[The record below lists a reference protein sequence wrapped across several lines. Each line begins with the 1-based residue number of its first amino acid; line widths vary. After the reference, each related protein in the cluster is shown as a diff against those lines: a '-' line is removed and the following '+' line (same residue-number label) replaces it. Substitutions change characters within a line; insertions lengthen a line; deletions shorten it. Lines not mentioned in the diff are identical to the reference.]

1 VGLPPDRAPR
11 DDDWAWLN
19 ALAGH
24 PEPDTEKRVLRE
36 TKLLAEALKEAL
48 GGMEPPREPLPG
60 PRILGLIRNQVDSLE
75 PPQDDLADR
84 FQASSSLSAK
94 DFDESRLMD
103 SIESAQSSFSSAE
116 RIPPRASFSKASRT
130 YSDDDGIYPEPTG
143 NGFARL
149 RRRLRDAGLL

>member
-1 VGLPPDRAPR
+1 MGLPPDRAPR

-48 GGMEPPREPLPG
+48 GGMEPPLG
-60 PRILGLIRNQVDSLE
+60 PRILGLVRNQVDSFE

-84 FQASSSLSAK
+84 FAASSSLSAR
-94 DFDESRLMD
+94 DFEDSRLMD
-103 SIESAQSSFSSAE
+103 SFESIKPSFSAPEPIVS
-116 RIPPRASFSKASRT
+116 RASAVFSRNS
-130 YSDDDGIYPEPTG
+130 SDDDSIYPEPTG
-143 NGFARL
+143 KGFAAL
-149 RRRLRDAGLL
+149 KRRLRDAGLL

>member
-1 VGLPPDRAPR
+1 MGLPPDRAPR

-48 GGMEPPREPLPG
+48 GGMDPPREVLPG
-60 PRILGLIRNQVDSLE
+60 PRILGLVRNQVDSFE
-75 PPQDDLADR
+75 PPEGDLADR

-103 SIESAQSSFSSAE
+103 SIESAQSSFSAPEPIGSRSYAAFSRDSSA
-116 RIPPRASFSKASRT
+116 
-130 YSDDDGIYPEPTG
+130 DDGLYPEPTG
-143 NGFARL
+143 NGFAKL
-149 RRRLRDAGLL
+149 KRRLKDIGLL

>member
-48 GGMEPPREPLPG
+48 GGMDPPRE
-60 PRILGLIRNQVDSLE
+60 
-75 PPQDDLADR
+75 DLQAR
-84 FQASSSLSAK
+84 FEASSSLSAK
-94 DFDESRLMD
+94 DFDESSRMGVMA
-103 SIESAQSSFSSAE
+103 SIESLFSSAE
-116 RIPPRASFSKASRT
+116 RIRPSASFSRDS
-130 YSDDDGIYPEPTG
+130 SDDNGIYPEPTG

-149 RRRLRDAGLL
+149 KRRLRDAGLL

>member
-1 VGLPPDRAPR
+1 MGLPPDRAPR

-36 TKLLAEALKEAL
+36 TQLLAEALKAAM
-48 GGMEPPREPLPG
+48 GGRELPRDEI
-60 PRILGLIRNQVDSLE
+60 RMGLLSSLS
-75 PPQDDLADR
+75 DR
-84 FQASSSLSAK
+84 FTESSSLSAQ
-94 DFDESRLMD
+94 DFDEFPSKDQM
-103 SIESAQSSFSSAE
+103 SSYEPPVNLSE
-116 RIPPRASFSKASRT
+116 RIGSRPSASFSRDS
-130 YSDDDGIYPEPTG
+130 SDDSLYPEPTG

>member
-1 VGLPPDRAPR
+1 MGLPPDRAPR

-36 TKLLAEALKEAL
+36 TQLLAEALKAAM
-48 GGMEPPREPLPG
+48 GGMEPPREEI
-60 PRILGLIRNQVDSLE
+60 RMGLLSNLS
-75 PPQDDLADR
+75 DR
-84 FQASSSLSAK
+84 FTDSSSLSAQ
-94 DFDESRLMD
+94 DFDEL
-103 SIESAQSSFSSAE
+103 SSKDAMASYERPVNLSE
-116 RIPPRASFSKASRT
+116 RIVSGSYAAFSRDS
-130 YSDDDGIYPEPTG
+130 SDDSIYPEPTG

>member
-1 VGLPPDRAPR
+1 MGLPPDRAPR

-36 TKLLAEALKEAL
+36 TQLLAEALKAAL
-48 GGMEPPREPLPG
+48 GGMEPPRDEI
-60 PRILGLIRNQVDSLE
+60 RMGLLSNLS
-75 PPQDDLADR
+75 DR
-84 FQASSSLSAK
+84 FTDSSSLSAQ
-94 DFDESRLMD
+94 DFDESSRMGVTA
-103 SIESAQSSFSSAE
+103 SIEPLFSSAKSI
-116 RIPPRASFSKASRT
+116 RPSASFSRDS
-130 YSDDDGIYPEPTG
+130 SDDSIYPEPTG

>member
-48 GGMEPPREPLPG
+48 GGMELPREE
-60 PRILGLIRNQVDSLE
+60 IKMGLLSNLS
-75 PPQDDLADR
+75 DR
-84 FQASSSLSAK
+84 LTESSSLSAQ
-94 DFDESRLMD
+94 DFDEL
-103 SIESAQSSFSSAE
+103 SSKNEMASYEPPVNLSE
-116 RIPPRASFSKASRT
+116 RIVSRSYAAFSRDS
-130 YSDDDGIYPEPTG
+130 SDDNIYPEPTG

-149 RRRLRDAGLL
+149 RRRLREAGLL

>member
-1 VGLPPDRAPR
+1 MGLPPDRAPR

-36 TKLLAEALKEAL
+36 TKLLAEALKEAM
-48 GGMEPPREPLPG
+48 GGMEPPREVQT
-60 PRILGLIRNQVDSLE
+60 LGLIQKEISDFEPQQDSLV
-75 PPQDDLADR
+75 AR
-84 FQASSSLSAK
+84 FESISSLSAK

-116 RIPPRASFSKASRT
+116 RIPPRASSAKASST
-130 YSDDDGIYPEPTG
+130 YSADDGIYPEPTG
-143 NGFARL
+143 NGFAKL
-149 RRRLRDAGLL
+149 KRRLKDIGLL

>member
-1 VGLPPDRAPR
+1 MGLPPDRAPR

-36 TKLLAEALKEAL
+36 TQLLAEALKAAM
-48 GGMEPPREPLPG
+48 GGMEPPRE
-60 PRILGLIRNQVDSLE
+60 
-75 PPQDDLADR
+75 DLQNR
-84 FQASSSLSAK
+84 FEASSSLSARE
-94 DFDESRLMD
+94 FDESSRMGVKA
-103 SIESAQSSFSSAE
+103 SIEPLFSSAKSV
-116 RIPPRASFSKASRT
+116 RSSASFSRDS
-130 YSDDDGIYPEPTG
+130 SDDSIYPEPTG

>member
-1 VGLPPDRAPR
+1 MGLPPDRAPR

-36 TKLLAEALKEAL
+36 TQLLAEALKAAM
-48 GGMEPPREPLPG
+48 GGMEPPRDEI
-60 PRILGLIRNQVDSLE
+60 RMGLLSNLS
-75 PPQDDLADR
+75 DR
-84 FQASSSLSAK
+84 FTESSSLSAQ
-94 DFDESRLMD
+94 DFDEL
-103 SIESAQSSFSSAE
+103 SSKDAMASYEPPVNLSE
-116 RIPPRASFSKASRT
+116 RIVSGSYAAFSRDS
-130 YSDDDGIYPEPTG
+130 SDDSIYPEPTG

>member
-1 VGLPPDRAPR
+1 MGLPPDRAPR

-36 TKLLAEALKEAL
+36 TQLLAEALKAAM
-48 GGMEPPREPLPG
+48 GGMEPPRDEI
-60 PRILGLIRNQVDSLE
+60 RMGLLSN
-75 PPQDDLADR
+75 DLFDR
-84 FQASSSLSAK
+84 FTESSSLSAK

-103 SIESAQSSFSSAE
+103 SIESAEPSFIAAE

-130 YSDDDGIYPEPTG
+130 YSDDDSIYPEPTG

>member
-36 TKLLAEALKEAL
+36 TKLLAEALKDAL
-48 GGMEPPREPLPG
+48 GGMDPPREVQT
-60 PRILGLIRNQVDSLE
+60 LGLIQKEISDFEPQQDSLV
-75 PPQDDLADR
+75 AR
-84 FQASSSLSAK
+84 FESISSLSAK

-103 SIESAQSSFSSAE
+103 SIESAQSSFSAPEPIGSRSYAAFSRDSSA
-116 RIPPRASFSKASRT
+116 
-130 YSDDDGIYPEPTG
+130 DDGLYPEPTG
-143 NGFARL
+143 NGFAKL
-149 RRRLRDAGLL
+149 KRRLKDIWLL

>member
-1 VGLPPDRAPR
+1 MGLPPDRAPR

-36 TKLLAEALKEAL
+36 TQLLAEALKAAM
-48 GGMEPPREPLPG
+48 GGMEPPRE
-60 PRILGLIRNQVDSLE
+60 
-75 PPQDDLADR
+75 DLQTR
-84 FQASSSLSAK
+84 FEASSSLSAR
-94 DFDESRLMD
+94 DFDESSRMGVTA
-103 SIESAQSSFSSAE
+103 SIEPLFSSAKSI
-116 RIPPRASFSKASRT
+116 RSSALFSRDS
-130 YSDDDGIYPEPTG
+130 SDDDGLYPEPTG

>member
-1 VGLPPDRAPR
+1 MGLPPDRAPR

-36 TKLLAEALKEAL
+36 TKLLAEALKEAM
-48 GGMEPPREPLPG
+48 GGMEPLREG
-60 PRILGLIRNQVDSLE
+60 IRMGLLSNLS
-75 PPQDDLADR
+75 DR
-84 FQASSSLSAK
+84 LTESSSLSAQ
-94 DFDESRLMD
+94 DFDESSKMGLVA
-103 SIESAQSSFSSAE
+103 SIEPLFSSAE
-116 RIPPRASFSKASRT
+116 RIGSRASAAFSTDS
-130 YSDDDGIYPEPTG
+130 SDDDGLYPEPTG

>member
-1 VGLPPDRAPR
+1 MGLPPDRAPR

-36 TKLLAEALKEAL
+36 TKLLAEALKEAM
-48 GGMEPPREPLPG
+48 GGMEPPRG
-60 PRILGLIRNQVDSLE
+60 
-75 PPQDDLADR
+75 DLQTR
-84 FQASSSLSAK
+84 FEVSSSLSAK
-94 DFDESRLMD
+94 DFDESSKMGVIA
-103 SIESAQSSFSSAE
+103 SIDPLFSSTE
-116 RIPPRASFSKASRT
+116 RIRPSASFSKASRT

>member
-36 TKLLAEALKEAL
+36 TKLLAEALKDAMA
-48 GGMEPPREPLPG
+48 GMEPPRE
-60 PRILGLIRNQVDSLE
+60 
-75 PPQDDLADR
+75 DLQTR
-84 FQASSSLSAK
+84 FEVSSSLSAK
-94 DFDESRLMD
+94 DFDESSKMGVIA
-103 SIESAQSSFSSAE
+103 SIDPLFSSTE
-116 RIPPRASFSKASRT
+116 RIRPSASFSKASRT

-143 NGFARL
+143 NGFAAL
-149 RRRLRDAGLL
+149 KRRLQDAGLL

>member
-1 VGLPPDRAPR
+1 MGLPPDRAPR

-36 TKLLAEALKEAL
+36 TQLLAEALKAAM
-48 GGMEPPREPLPG
+48 GGMEPPRDEI
-60 PRILGLIRNQVDSLE
+60 RMGLLSNLS
-75 PPQDDLADR
+75 DR
-84 FQASSSLSAK
+84 FTESSSLSAQ
-94 DFDESRLMD
+94 DFDEL
-103 SIESAQSSFSSAE
+103 SSKDAMASYEPPVNLSE
-116 RIPPRASFSKASRT
+116 RIVSRSYAAFSRDS
-130 YSDDDGIYPEPTG
+130 SDDSIYPEPTG

>member
-1 VGLPPDRAPR
+1 MGLPPDRAPR

-36 TKLLAEALKEAL
+36 TQLLAEALKAAM
-48 GGMEPPREPLPG
+48 GGREPPGDEIRM
-60 PRILGLIRNQVDSLE
+60 GLLSNLS
-75 PPQDDLADR
+75 DR
-84 FQASSSLSAK
+84 FTESSSLSAQ
-94 DFDESRLMD
+94 DFDE
-103 SIESAQSSFSSAE
+103 FSSKDQMSSYEPPVNLSE
-116 RIPPRASFSKASRT
+116 RIVSGSYAAFSRDS
-130 YSDDDGIYPEPTG
+130 SEDSLYPEPTG

>member
-1 VGLPPDRAPR
+1 MGLPPDRAPR

-36 TKLLAEALKEAL
+36 TQLLAEALKAAM
-48 GGMEPPREPLPG
+48 GGMEPPRDEI
-60 PRILGLIRNQVDSLE
+60 RMGLLSNLS
-75 PPQDDLADR
+75 DR
-84 FQASSSLSAK
+84 FTESSSLSAQ
-94 DFDESRLMD
+94 DFDEL
-103 SIESAQSSFSSAE
+103 SSKDAMASYEQPVNLSE
-116 RIPPRASFSKASRT
+116 RIVSRSYAAFSRDS
-130 YSDDDGIYPEPTG
+130 SEDSLYPEPTG

>member
-1 VGLPPDRAPR
+1 MGLPPDRAPR

-36 TKLLAEALKEAL
+36 TQLLAEALKAAM
-48 GGMEPPREPLPG
+48 GGRELPRDEI
-60 PRILGLIRNQVDSLE
+60 RMGLLSSLS
-75 PPQDDLADR
+75 DR
-84 FQASSSLSAK
+84 FTESSSLSAQ
-94 DFDESRLMD
+94 DFDEL
-103 SIESAQSSFSSAE
+103 SSKDQMSSYEPPVNLSE
-116 RIPPRASFSKASRT
+116 RIVSRSYAAFSRDS
-130 YSDDDGIYPEPTG
+130 SDDSIYPEPTG